1 MNNIQKLI
9 EFLKMKISEA
19 HKRHDESYAAKNY
32 ANAQHWNGRHRAY
45 EIALDEAEFL
55 LKDESKQP
63 QPPDFANT
71 MLGEVPPVVNGGT
84 EEHLMEVNS
93 LFRSFHAIIEREGK
107 DTNWDAIKK
116 KVEMVLKIQ
125 HRMMYSDQYFNS
137 NEPGAVSSRK
147 AEKVFIGC
155 TCKEEEKHGTT
166 SIDCCNHCGK
176 PTEDF
181 WVNQ

>member
-1 MNNIQKLI
+1 
-9 EFLKMKISEA
+9 
-19 HKRHDESYAAKNY
+19 
-32 ANAQHWNGRHRAY
+32 
-45 EIALDEAEFL
+45 
-55 LKDESKQP
+55 
-63 QPPDFANT
+63 
-71 MLGEVPPVVNGGT
+71 
-84 EEHLMEVNS
+84 MEVNS

-147 AEKVFIGC
+147 AEKGFIGC